1 MEGDERPQ
9 KMRKLSHDHEESQ
22 VEVETAKNVPDAA
35 NGNGE
40 VQQTT
45 GDDTIAQENLNQRLP
60 PCQRTLCVPMVLW
73 PQMLK
78 ILLPCQRTS

>member
-22 VEVETAKNVPDAA
+22 VEVETAKNGPDAT
-35 NGNGE
+35 NSNGE
-40 VQQTT
+40 Q
-45 GDDTIAQENLNQRLP
+45 
-60 PCQRTLCVPMVLW
+60 TLCAPMVLW

-78 ILLPCQRTS
+78 ILPQCQRTS

>member
-40 VQQTT
+40 VQQTAV
-45 GDDTIAQENLNQRLP
+45 DENVTQ
-60 PCQRTLCVPMVLW
+60 
-73 PQMLK
+73 
-78 ILLPCQRTS
+78 